1 MKSNKETVI
10 IYQTWYENAGK
21 LGTERQ
27 NKAII
32 QIVRYGLYGEI
43 PDNSDDLHLDLLL
56 TDWMPLVDAA
66 KEHRKGGAPK
76 GNQNAK
82 GHGAP
87 KGNRNAKKE
96 KQTTKQTTL
105 NVNGNEND
113 NKNVNSNEHKA
124 SASGSLVAAGSEPME
139 GVEYT
144 GEELMRMMGV
154 KA

>member
-82 GHGAP
+82 GNRGGPGRP
-87 KGNRNAKKE
+87 KKTQPKN
-96 KQTTKQTTL
+96 TTL

-113 NKNVNSNEHKA
+113 NKNVNSNEHEA
-124 SASGSLVAAGSEPME
+124 SASGSLVAAGSEPVE

-154 KA
+154 KE

>member
-82 GHGAP
+82 GNKGGPGRP
-87 KGNRNAKKE
+87 KKTQPKN
-96 KQTTKQTTL
+96 TTL
-105 NVNGNEND
+105 NVKRNEND
-113 NKNVNSNEHKA
+113 NKNVNSNDYTA
-124 SASGSLVAAGSEPME
+124 SASGSLVAAGSEPVE

>member
-82 GHGAP
+82 GNKGGPGRP
-87 KGNRNAKKE
+87 KKTQPKN
-96 KQTTKQTTL
+96 TTL
-105 NVNGNEND
+105 NVKRNEND
-113 NKNVNSNEHKA
+113 NNNVNSNDYTA
-124 SASGSLVAAGSEPME
+124 SASGSLVAAGSEPMD
-139 GVEYT
+139 GVEIAAD
-144 GEELMRMMGV
+144 ELMRTRGL
-154 KA
+154 AT

>member
-82 GHGAP
+82 GNKGGPGRP
-87 KGNRNAKKE
+87 KKTQPKN
-96 KQTTKQTTL
+96 TTL

-113 NKNVNSNEHKA
+113 NKNVNSNDQTA
-124 SASGSLVAAGSEPME
+124 SASGSLDAAGSEPME

-154 KA
+154 KT

>member
-82 GHGAP
+82 GNKGGPGRP
-87 KGNRNAKKE
+87 KKTQPKTMNIKLFYETNYAIIYDCSYHHAWWM
-96 KQTTKQTTL
+96 Q
-105 NVNGNEND
+105 
-113 NKNVNSNEHKA
+113 
-124 SASGSLVAAGSEPME
+124 VAGQCQH
-139 GVEYT
+139 
-144 GEELMRMMGV
+144 
-154 KA
+154 

>member
-1 MKSNKETVI
+1 MKSDKETVI

-32 QIVRYGLYGEI
+32 QIVRYGLYGEV

-76 GNQNAK
+76 GNQNAS

-87 KGNRNAKKE
+87 KGNQNAKKKN
-96 KQTTKQTTL
+96 KQPKQTTL

-113 NKNVNSNEHKA
+113 NKNVNSNEHEA
-124 SASGSLVAAGSEPME
+124 SASGSLVAAGSDPME

>member
-82 GHGAP
+82 GNKGGPGRP
-87 KGNRNAKKE
+87 KKTQPKN
-96 KQTTKQTTL
+96 TTL
-105 NVNGNEND
+105 NVKRNEND
-113 NKNVNSNEHKA
+113 NKNVNSNEHEA
-124 SASGSLVAAGSEPME
+124 SASGSLVAAGSEPMD
-139 GVEYT
+139 GVEIAAD
-144 GEELMRMMGV
+144 ELMRTRGL
-154 KA
+154 AP

>member
-82 GHGAP
+82 GNKGGPGRP
-87 KGNRNAKKE
+87 KKTQPKN
-96 KQTTKQTTL
+96 TTL
-105 NVNGNEND
+105 NVKRNEND
-113 NKNVNSNEHKA
+113 NKNVNSNDYMA
-124 SASGSLVAAGSEPME
+124 SASGSLVAAGSEPMD
-139 GVEYT
+139 GVEIAAD
-144 GEELMRMMGV
+144 ELMRTRGL
-154 KA
+154 AP

>member
-82 GHGAP
+82 GNKGGPGRP
-87 KGNRNAKKE
+87 KKTQPKN
-96 KQTTKQTTL
+96 TTL
-105 NVNGNEND
+105 NVKRNEND
-113 NKNVNSNEHKA
+113 NNNVNSNDYTA
-124 SASGSLVAAGSEPME
+124 SASGSLVAAGSEPMD
-139 GVEYT
+139 GVEIAAD
-144 GEELMRMMGV
+144 ELMRTRGL
-154 KA
+154 AP

>member
-1 MKSNKETVI
+1 MKSDKETVI

-113 NKNVNSNEHKA
+113 NKNVNSNEHEA
-124 SASGSLVAAGSEPME
+124 SASDTLEAVGSEPVD

-144 GEELMRMMGV
+144 GEELLRMRGLIT
-154 KA
+154 

>member
-32 QIVRYGLYGEI
+32 QIVRYGLYGEV

-76 GNQNAK
+76 GNQNAS

-87 KGNRNAKKE
+87 KGNQNAKKKN
-96 KQTTKQTTL
+96 KQPKQTTL

-113 NKNVNSNEHKA
+113 NKNVNSNEHEA